1 MSEQVNG
8 LLETQST
15 LAAKEIPATQQ
26 EEAEITKRD
35 GMNDERED

>member
-1 MSEQVNG
+1 
-8 LLETQST
+8 LETQRT
-15 LAAKEIPATQQ
+15 LAATEIPATQQ